1 MTQVGKMLM
10 DEARQEEATQTV
22 MNMLKSGKFS
32 VEEIQ
37 EYVPRLS
44 IHEIQTMTIAKRV
57 MECSRHLVLQPR
69 QRNTGSIAHTV

>member
-10 DEARQEEATQTV
+10 DEARQEEAPQTV

-44 IHEIQTMTIAKRV
+44 IHEIQTIAGELNR
-57 MECSRHLVLQPR
+57 
-69 QRNTGSIAHTV
+69 T

>member
-37 EYVPRLS
+37 KYVPRLS
-44 IHEIQTMTIAKRV
+44 IHEIQTIAGELNR
-57 MECSRHLVLQPR
+57 
-69 QRNTGSIAHTV
+69 T